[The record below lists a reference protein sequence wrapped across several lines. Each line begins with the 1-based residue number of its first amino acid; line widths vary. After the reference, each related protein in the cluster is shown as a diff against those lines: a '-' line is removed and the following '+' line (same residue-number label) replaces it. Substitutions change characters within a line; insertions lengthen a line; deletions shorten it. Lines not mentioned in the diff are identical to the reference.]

1 METIEIDIP
10 FDEFS
15 LKGNLTIPKAA
26 ICLVIFSH
34 GSGSSRFSK
43 RNNYVAKI
51 MNQNNIATLL
61 TDLLTIE
68 EEEVYENRFDIDL
81 LTERLIGITNYV
93 SKLPKLK
100 NLPIG
105 YFGASTGAA
114 SALKAAAKLSRQ
126 IEAVV
131 SRGGRPDLALADLKL
146 IQAPTLFIVGSLDSV
161 VVNLNKQA
169 FKHLNCNKKL
179 EIIDGAT
186 HLFEEPGKLEEV
198 AYLASKWFIEHV
210 FNSKKQSHDLYR

>member
-10 FDEFS
+10 FDGFN
-15 LKGNLTIPKAA
+15 LKGNLTIPKEA

-43 RNNYVAKI
+43 RNNYVAK
-51 MNQNNIATLL
+51 MLNQNNIATLL
-61 TDLLTIE
+61 TDLLTME
-68 EEEVYENRFDIDL
+68 EDNVYENRFDIDL
-81 LTERLIGITNYV
+81 LTDRLVGVTNVV
-93 SKLPKLK
+93 SKFPKLQ

-114 SALKAAAKLSRQ
+114 SALKAAARLSHEIQ
-126 IEAVV
+126 SVV

-146 IQAPTLFIVGSLDSV
+146 IQAPTLLIVGSLDEV
-161 VVNLNKQA
+161 VINLNEQA
-169 FKHLNCNKKL
+169 FKFLNCYKKL
-179 EIIDGAT
+179 AIIEGAS

-198 AYLASKWFIEHV
+198 AHLASKWFLKYIV
-210 FNSKKQSHDLYR
+210 NSKNKTHDLHK